1 MGMYMTAT
9 AWLALASA
17 GGPFTVGLV
26 MAVRMLPNL
35 LFGLTAG
42 TLGDRANR
50 NRLLVGVSLGVI
62 PLTLGLSALA
72 SQQNVEV
79 WQLLALVFS
88 IATLTVFGI
97 PARQALVMDTVPRD
111 VAPNAMALN
120 ATAGLMCTALGAVIA
135 GALIPAAG
143 VGSCYLAVAVAHAL
157 AAALVAFVRPGE
169 SSIRRTLTANP
180 PFTKALA
187 EAVRMMFDVPAVRTL
202 VLASIACEIFAFSF
216 ATAVPA
222 LARDV
227 LAAGAEGLGTLNAA
241 TSLGGAVA
249 VVALSLVPG
258 RVPRQPLLGII
269 FVLYG
274 VSFLVLAQC
283 REVPLA
289 AAVLLVTGACAA
301 SFDLLQQTLIQLA
314 VPEEQRARAVGVWV
328 FGIGSAPLGHLE
340 MGSLAAAFGAPVGL
354 SINGCLVVVAAATL
368 LIRAPNYR
376 WTLRAKI
383 AT

>member
-1 MGMYMTAT
+1 T
-9 AWLALASA
+9 
-17 GGPFTVGLV
+17 
-26 MAVRMLPNL
+26 
-35 LFGLTAG
+35 
-42 TLGDRANR
+42 
-50 NRLLVGVSLGVI
+50 
-62 PLTLGLSALA
+62 
-72 SQQNVEV
+72 
-79 WQLLALVFS
+79 
-88 IATLTVFGI
+88 
-97 PARQALVMDTVPRD
+97 
-111 VAPNAMALN
+111 
-120 ATAGLMCTALGAVIA
+120 
-135 GALIPAAG
+135 
-143 VGSCYLAVAVAHAL
+143 CYVAVATAHAI
-157 AAALVAFVRPGE
+157 AAALVAFVRPHE
-169 SSIRRTLTANP
+169 SRMTRRLTP
-180 PFTKALA
+180 TPSFQRGLA

-222 LARDV
+222 FARDV

-258 RVPRQPLLGII
+258 HVPRQPVLGIV

-274 VSFLVLAQC
+274 LSFLVLAQC

-354 SINGCLVVVAAATL
+354 SINGCLVLVAAATL
-368 LIRAPNYR
+368 LVRAPTYR
-376 WTLRAKI
+376 LALRARI